1 MSIAMSRNGVLSRE
15 ERECQETTMAQSPE
29 KATTER
35 RIHVLPVELLDRVR
49 SYQTDNGIAS
59 EVEAVRRLL
68 SEALQARDTIDD
80 LMKQVRAQFKKDRDF
95 RTLARDVLSSHILVK
110 RIEISDSELQFTMKS
125 DDAGKINRRGE
136 MQTGTAS
143 DDGYTSFW
151 RDWPEQKAET
161 IRSSTADLDEE
172 IPF

>member
-1 MSIAMSRNGVLSRE
+1 
-15 ERECQETTMAQSPE
+15 MAQPPE

-95 RTLARDVLSSHILVK
+95 RTLARDVLSGHILVK
-110 RIEISDSELQFTMKS
+110 RIEIFDNDLQFTMKS
-125 DDAGKINRRGE
+125 DDTGKINRRGE
-136 MQTGTAS
+136 MQTGTAN

-151 RDWPEQKAET
+151 RDWPAEPVKT
-161 IRSSTADLDEE
+161 VRVAHPDLDEE

>member
-1 MSIAMSRNGVLSRE
+1 
-15 ERECQETTMAQSPE
+15 MAQSPE

-110 RIEISDSELQFTMKS
+110 KIEIGDNELQFTMRS
-125 DDAGKINRRGE
+125 DDAGKVSRRGD

-143 DDGYTSFW
+143 DDGWVQSW
-151 RDWPEQKAET
+151 RDWPPPEEKA
-161 IRSSTADLDEE
+161 RKSRGWDSTDRDSEE